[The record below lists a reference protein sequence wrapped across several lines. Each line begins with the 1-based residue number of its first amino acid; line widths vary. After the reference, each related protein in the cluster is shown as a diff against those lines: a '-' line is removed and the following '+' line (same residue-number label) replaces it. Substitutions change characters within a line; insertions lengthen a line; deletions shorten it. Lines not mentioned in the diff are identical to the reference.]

1 VLAAAGTGG
10 SERAAGLQ
18 GGEQRVVA
26 VVGVSQ
32 GRGERELRWRGGDGE
47 DGWEVEWEGEEEE
60 LVPEVD
66 DPDLLNLVSVC
77 VCVCVC
83 VCVKGRAKQEVCVPS
98 MRI

>member
-1 VLAAAGTGG
+1 MLAAAGPGG

-18 GGEQRVVA
+18 GGEQRGVA
-26 VVGVSQ
+26 GVAGGGVAGVAFSQ
-32 GRGERELRWRGGDGE
+32 GRGERELRWRGGDRE
-47 DGWEVEWEGEEEE
+47 DGWEVEWEGEEEVKEGKEE

-83 VCVKGRAKQEVCVPS
+83 V
-98 MRI
+98 